1 MILSLA
7 IGCFVVD
14 GWSFW
19 LSVLFLIFFIVQLIF
34 YGFIYR
40 KAYAVDTVTIAE
52 QHPVSVI
59 VAARNDAPGLKKLLP
74 ELLRQQYGCFEIIV
88 ADDRSVDDTREVVTT
103 FIGKSDKIRY
113 LKVEPCVDEIPGKKL
128 ALSKAIRQAKY
139 ELLLFTD
146 ADCVPSSL
154 NWIQLMASACNPNT
168 DLVLGY
174 GAYVAEKTWLNS
186 LIRYDTQLI
195 ALQYLGM
202 ANAQMP
208 YMGVGRNL
216 LYRKSLWQASGGFSK
231 HSLLASGDDDLF
243 VQQAANANNVVSV
256 LHRDAVT
263 FSAACPSFSL
273 WRNQKIRHL
282 TTAIRYKSGLKAL
295 LIAEPLSRTMLYL
308 ALLMLVVFSSKYI
321 AFVAVF
327 LYLILMLLK
336 ISRFSCFAVEAGEHS
351 LNLKIFCFDVILPL
365 VYSYFWIIKFFCRPN
380 IRWK

>member
-146 ADCVPSSL
+146 ADCVPSSP
-154 NWIQLMASACNPNT
+154 NWILLMASACKPNT

-174 GAYVAEKTWLNS
+174 GAYVAEKTCLNT

-216 LYRKSLWQASGGFSK
+216 LYRKSLWQSTNGFTK
-231 HSLLASGDDDLF
+231 HSSVASGDDDLF
-243 VQQAANANNVVSV
+243 VQQAVQKSNHATV
-256 LHRDAVT
+256 LHRDATT
-263 FSAACPSFSL
+263 FSVAKSEFSL

-282 TTAIRYKSGLKAL
+282 TTAPFSK
-295 LIAEPLSRTMLYL
+295 
-308 ALLMLVVFSSKYI
+308 LV
-321 AFVAVF
+321 
-327 LYLILMLLK
+327 
-336 ISRFSCFAVEAGEHS
+336 
-351 LNLKIFCFDVILPL
+351 
-365 VYSYFWIIKFFCRPN
+365 
-380 IRWK
+380 